1 LKLTRDA
8 FEARFREYRAALNT
22 EIGRFRDAAS
32 VLRQISERTHDYL
45 AELNLA
51 PAFFHTVE
59 NSLLTKV
66 ILWADKMFDEKGERG
81 LFNFLSLIENN
92 REWMTIQELQRR
104 KNYEDGHWMLRP
116 ENRGQPITAQS
127 IEEDRQRVRGLAALR
142 SISLLRD
149 KFHAH
154 FDEDYF
160 FDRDKLQAEAPIDW
174 AGLTEVGN
182 VMTTMLNN
190 YSADFDGELFAGE
203 AIGIDDLTR
212 LLHAARKGNRK

>member
-1 LKLTRDA
+1 
-8 FEARFREYRAALNT
+8 
-22 EIGRFRDAAS
+22 
-32 VLRQISERTHDYL
+32 
-45 AELNLA
+45 
-51 PAFFHTVE
+51 
-59 NSLLTKV
+59 
-66 ILWADKMFDEKGERG
+66 
-81 LFNFLSLIENN
+81 
-92 REWMTIQELQRR
+92 
-104 KNYEDGHWMLRP
+104 MLRP

-127 IEEDRQRVRGLAALR
+127 IEEDRQRVRGLATLK

-154 FDEDYF
+154 FDKDYF

-190 YSADFDGELFAGE
+190 YSSDFDGELFAGE
-203 AIGIDDLTR
+203 VIGIDDLTR

>member
-1 LKLTRDA
+1 LVAPRLGLEPGTCGLTGLV
-8 FEARFREYRAALNT
+8 ARRSAPFGVS
-22 EIGRFRDAAS
+22 GRNS
-32 VLRQISERTHDYL
+32 TPI
-45 AELNLA
+45 
-51 PAFFHTVE
+51 VE
-59 NSLLTKV
+59 GQQGLSLL
-66 ILWADKMFDEKGERG
+66 
-81 LFNFLSLIENN
+81 
-92 REWMTIQELQRR
+92 
-104 KNYEDGHWMLRP
+104 
-116 ENRGQPITAQS
+116 AQ
-127 IEEDRQRVRGLAALR
+127 LAALR

-154 FDEDYF
+154 FDKDYF